1 MVVQMNKKVKISLI
15 IAIIVFMGFA
25 GAVMGN
31 RISTKPPE
39 RVKERFNKEFQDQ
52 DQNAGRP
59 PPVEQFNVRGYV
71 ILKSA
76 LTMINMTIS
85 VILIFIY
92 IQLYRKI
99 KSNFTLGLMIVM
111 FSFLVYSITSNPI
124 FHVMF
129 GYWGFGMG
137 PFQMLPEIFATIAL
151 SILLYLSLK

>member
-1 MVVQMNKKVKISLI
+1 MNKKVKISLI